1 VFADVAHPVACD
13 RVAGYKPDRAWSF
26 PADDPHVQES
36 GAIVS
41 ARPICWE
48 GTQLP
53 VICFQA
59 EHGACE
65 RSQYT
70 RKHFAK
76 LSGSS
81 SHPPRVLRNTCKLP
95 FPQSPP
101 QTREIATKALV

>member
-1 VFADVAHPVACD
+1 MLRTLLHAIAW
-13 RVAGYKPDRAWSF
+13 PDTNQIALGRFLPTIRTFSNLERSF
-26 PADDPHVQES
+26 PR
-36 GAIVS
+36 G
-41 ARPICWE
+41 RY
-48 GTQLP
+48 
-53 VICFQA
+53 
-59 EHGACE
+59 ACE